1 MNNYR
6 GSQRDSVSDSWA
18 LNTVPIHCI
27 LDHEVCLFG
36 SSLILGASRDQHRL
50 RWKLADILV
59 VYLQT
64 SKHSTSSNPRMM
76 AGSGRHVN
84 LWESNLIGG
93 FEHLIGGV
101 EIRCLF
107 GSTLNLFHGACWLS
121 PYTNLSWLTTPL
133 FWIRLVIWKAKMI
146 SAKYP
151 LYIYIYISPSPRL
164 PSSKMEHCCALPS
177 CVFLLHWTI
186 VIIPSVQ
193 NVIKPQFNGIV
204 PVT

>member
-1 MNNYR
+1 M
-6 GSQRDSVSDSWA
+6 
-18 LNTVPIHCI
+18 
-27 LDHEVCLFG
+27 CLFG

-133 FWIRLVIWKAKMI
+133 FWICLVIWKAKMI

-151 LYIYIYISPSPRL
+151 LYIYIYPHPQDYPPAKWNIAVPSL
-164 PSSKMEHCCALPS
+164 
-177 CVFLLHWTI
+177 VVFFLLHWTI

-193 NVIKPQFNGIV
+193 NVIKPQFNGKIV